1 MTVTVIT
8 GCVVLAKYFVLDF
21 VITDV
26 DAFVLN
32 FVIIN
37 ADTHLFMRHAL
48 VYNSLAPTTAITGYT
63 IGLSKLSAGFFT
75 GPQMVVS
82 L

>member
-1 MTVTVIT
+1 MTVAVIT
-8 GCVVLAKYFVLDF
+8 GHVVLAKYFVLNF

-32 FVIIN
+32 FVILD
-37 ADTHLFMRHAL
+37 ADTHLFMRQAL
-48 VYNSLAPTTAITGYT
+48 VYNSLPPTTAITGYT
-63 IGLSKLSAGFFT
+63 IGLSKLSAEFFA
-75 GPQMVVS
+75 GAEMAVS